1 MLLGNSKKSAITW
14 WVLLASLLI
23 SRFWSTIYYI
33 EDLDSLRF
41 ALSMIDY
48 NVVKNQPHFP
58 AYPVFCFL
66 TKLVYML
73 VGHYTVAFSVIGSLS
88 TFGVIFFLLRSAKIQ
103 SASFV
108 GILVIFLLAFNP
120 LLWLMSNRY
129 MPDMMG
135 VAFMIS
141 SFYYFQSND
150 KTPTYKAEIGFFL
163 TGILLGVRLSYIPFL
178 FPLIIINLFD
188 VKKTILKRCWLVASG
203 LFGFFIW
210 LIPLVL
216 ITGWSELIEAAK
228 TQSQGHFTDFG
239 GTITTEPNYVHR
251 LAKLIESIWAD
262 GFGFYWRGRNLVTVI
277 STLSLSSLVCF
288 TFIKSGIKKTIKVS
302 YFSKIALL
310 SCIIYLIWIFYCQNV
325 VHKSRHVLPLLPF
338 ITIVMAK
345 SLIQL
350 IQNSSSIW
358 SHFLVKG
365 MLIIGL
371 LGYSM
376 VSLYLV
382 NQHKKPTAIAQ
393 IHEYLKQ
400 IDNNY
405 NKSIQIISVPLIQYY
420 LVTQDFKANY
430 LVVEQKEP
438 FDLTNQLDQGADW
451 IAIGSPLPFQV
462 TGKRRTLRKN
472 FYHNPYVNRM
482 WPSLTVYKYPAK

>member
-103 SASFV
+103 SASSV

-150 KTPTYKAEIGFFL
+150 KPPTYKAEIGFFL
-163 TGILLGVRLSYIPFL
+163 
-178 FPLIIINLFD
+178 
-188 VKKTILKRCWLVASG
+188 
-203 LFGFFIW
+203 
-210 LIPLVL
+210 
-216 ITGWSELIEAAK
+216 
-228 TQSQGHFTDFG
+228 
-239 GTITTEPNYVHR
+239 
-251 LAKLIESIWAD
+251 
-262 GFGFYWRGRNLVTVI
+262 
-277 STLSLSSLVCF
+277 
-288 TFIKSGIKKTIKVS
+288 
-302 YFSKIALL
+302 FSIALL
-310 SCIIYLIWIFYCQNV
+310 
-325 VHKSRHVLPLLPF
+325 
-338 ITIVMAK
+338 
-345 SLIQL
+345 
-350 IQNSSSIW
+350 
-358 SHFLVKG
+358 
-365 MLIIGL
+365 
-371 LGYSM
+371 
-376 VSLYLV
+376 
-382 NQHKKPTAIAQ
+382 
-393 IHEYLKQ
+393 
-400 IDNNY
+400 
-405 NKSIQIISVPLIQYY
+405 
-420 LVTQDFKANY
+420 
-430 LVVEQKEP
+430 
-438 FDLTNQLDQGADW
+438 
-451 IAIGSPLPFQV
+451 
-462 TGKRRTLRKN
+462 
-472 FYHNPYVNRM
+472 
-482 WPSLTVYKYPAK
+482 